1 MSAPISDSVL
11 VSRNYYGEVMVLAA
25 KRWRYHQDRNRV
37 FAVIFQNTIC
47 GRGRRRR
54 IIGCMN
60 LCCGVTPLVGN
71 CVKDDVIGLVLEF
84 S

>member
-11 VSRNYYGEVMVLAA
+11 VGGNYYGEVMVLAT
-25 KRWRYHQDRNRV
+25 KRRRYNQNRNHV
-37 FAVIFQNTIC
+37 FAVIFQNTIYV
-47 GRGRRRR
+47 RGRRRC

-71 CVKDDVIGLVLEF
+71 CVKDGVIGLVLEVL
-84 S
+84 